1 MAMCV
6 PATVIQKP
14 HKGFASI
21 PFPDLPMPKKLSQ
34 PRTLRPQKPV
44 APVPTPVPV
53 KPVPVIRPI
62 PSMAQ
67 LGVEEEVQY
76 PAAKPVITES
86 EEAVS
91 MGNYTVE
98 PIKIDD
104 YNG

>member
-34 PRTLRPQKPV
+34 PRAPKSIAP
-44 APVPTPVPV
+44 APVPVRPAP
-53 KPVPVIRPI
+53 IRPI

-67 LGVEEEVQY
+67 SAVEEEVQY
-76 PAAKPVITES
+76 PEAKPVTTEPETEIS
-86 EEAVS
+86 T
-91 MGNYTVE
+91 GNYTVE
-98 PIKIDD
+98 PMKIDD